1 MPIRHYSVVPNP
13 LKSLREAAG
22 LTQAQLA
29 ERANTSQSQI
39 DRLEKGERRLTTDW
53 MVRVAAALGVE
64 PKVLLGDATI
74 PVNAKPLPAPPPR
87 AEMPR
92 DVPVYGTAMG
102 ANGDGAFLLNQ
113 TAGVVG
119 RVRRGPGIAENQKV
133 FAIYVEGDSMAPRFD
148 PGELVYL
155 DPTRP
160 CRAGDDIVFIVEP
173 DQAGDAPRAFLK
185 RLVRRTADRLICE
198 QFNPA
203 KQVEFPMARVR
214 QPLFRVLRLHEVMGV

>member
-1 MPIRHYSVVPNP
+1 M
-13 LKSLREAAG
+13 KSLREAAG

-39 DRLEKGERRLTTDW
+39 DRLEKGERRLTADW
-53 MVRVAAALGVE
+53 MVRIAAALGVE
-64 PKVLLGDATI
+64 PRALLGG
-74 PVNAKPLPAPPPR
+74 PAGPPPPARSASPPPR

-102 ANGDGAFLLNQ
+102 ANGEGAFILNQ
-113 TAGVVG
+113 TGGVVD

-160 CRAGDDIVFIVEP
+160 CRVGDDVVFIVEP
-173 DQAGDAPRAFLK
+173 EQSGDAPRAYLK

-203 KQVEFPMARVR
+203 KRVEFPMARVR